1 LNYGIKEE
9 FMQLVVTKSN
19 TLNALSWI
27 KQGWRLFTLQ
37 PGPFMAM
44 SAIII
49 CVSLLANLNAILGI
63 VVVFMMPFLSAGY
76 YQCASRAEQGEKIT
90 PADIFYYLSHIRSH
104 RVFIRLA
111 FVSIVLS
118 IPMTQVAVGVQES
131 LLAGEMFDFA
141 SVILLL
147 ALLWLNFMLLAFA
160 LPAAWIA
167 PETDVMT
174 LVKQSFKACWI
185 NVMPLT
191 LYGLIIFVLALISMP
206 VILVGWLIMY
216 SVSVLS
222 FYQMFLSIYQPEHT
236 VTTDNVVNDDDA
248 VIKDVNADEDVASQ
262 DGIEKDHNSDNQSVT
277 DDESVSKNNPPN
289 N

>member
-1 LNYGIKEE
+1 
-9 FMQLVVTKSN
+9 MQLVVTKSN

-131 LLAGEMFDFA
+131 LLAGEMFDFG

-236 VTTDNVVNDDDA
+236 VTTDNLVNDDEA

>member
-167 PETDVMT
+167 PETDIMT

-222 FYQMFLSIYQPEHT
+222 FYQMFLSIYQPEHS
-236 VTTDNVVNDDDA
+236 VTTDNVVNDDEA

-277 DDESVSKNNPPN
+277 DDESVSKNNTPN

>member
-1 LNYGIKEE
+1 MNYGIKEE

-167 PETDVMT
+167 PETDIMT

-222 FYQMFLSIYQPEHT
+222 FYQMFLSIYQPEHS
-236 VTTDNVVNDDDA
+236 VTTDNVVNDDEA

-277 DDESVSKNNPPN
+277 DDESVSKNNTPN

>member
-1 LNYGIKEE
+1 
-9 FMQLVVTKSN
+9 MQLVVTKSN

-90 PADIFYYLSHIRSH
+90 PADILYYLSHIRSH

-236 VTTDNVVNDDDA
+236 VTTDNLVNDDEA

-277 DDESVSKNNPPN
+277 DDESVSKNNTPN